1 MDWLFLA
8 LMAALVVAGVIIRR
22 KVRNP
27 EDPFGRWFQS
37 RVQPRLPGLLTGFF
51 LATFLVWVAVYVTA
65 SEKDR
70 GNLTQAFKGWFKSD
84 GEGED
89 KESPK

>member
-37 RVQPRLPGLLTGFF
+37 RVQARLPGLLTGFF
-51 LATFLVWVAVYVTA
+51 LATFLVWAAVYVTA
-65 SEKDR
+65 SEEDR
-70 GNLTQAFKGWFKSD
+70 GNLTQAFKGWFKSV

>member
-8 LMAALVVAGVIIRR
+8 LMAALVVGGMIIRR
-22 KVRNP
+22 KARNP
-27 EDPFGRWFQS
+27 EDPFGRWFQN
-37 RVQPRLPGLLTGFF
+37 RVQPRLPELLTGFF
-51 LATFLVWVAVYVTA
+51 LATFLVWTAVYVTA
-65 SEKDR
+65 SEENR
-70 GNLTQAFKGWFKSD
+70 GNLTKAFKGWFKSV

>member
-1 MDWLFLA
+1 
-8 LMAALVVAGVIIRR
+8 
-22 KVRNP
+22 
-27 EDPFGRWFQS
+27 
-37 RVQPRLPGLLTGFF
+37 VQPRLPGLLTGFF

-70 GNLTQAFKGWFKSD
+70 GNLTQAFKGRFKSV